1 MFFGRGNF
9 SWSSGSINGNNEKNC
24 KFRIIN
30 QITPIFVSAKKKT
43 PPQKH
48 LLDQET
54 RIAHK
59 IYNFIFFLTPKD
71 ENQI

>member
-9 SWSSGSINGNNEKNC
+9 SWRSGSINGNNEKNS

-30 QITPIFVSAKKKT
+30 QITPNLCLQKKT

>member
-30 QITPIFVSAKKKT
+30 QITQIFVSAKKK
-43 PPQKH
+43 H
-48 LLDQET
+48 LL
-54 RIAHK
+54 K
-59 IYNFIFFLTPKD
+59 SIYSIKKLA
-71 ENQI
+71 